1 MEANRY
7 VGDTSWHPDHSANY
21 NAPGCRFAFY
31 LDPLQAAT
39 GALRIIAGSH
49 APPLHDAIHEA
60 HQRRGGPGH
69 TTEGVSAELGCE
81 REEDVPCHV
90 CVSEPGDLVVF
101 DQGCFHAAFGGSA
114 GRRMCAAVFYL
125 VPRTEREE
133 CALRARAEV
142 NNAALASQQIPGYH
156 AAWVANEAGSE
167 RRAKWISCL
176 HEYGFDLGA

>member
-69 TTEGVSAELGCE
+69 TTEGVSAEFGCE

-142 NNAALASQQIPGYH
+142 NNAALASQQTPGYY
-156 AAWVANEAGSE
+156 ASWVANEVGSE

-176 HEYGFDLGA
+176 REYGFDLGA